1 MLIFYFDILLPDDSW
16 MDITPGQL
24 DEMMVRSSGLNPSS
38 VSSDTFDL
46 SNVAESMKSFVE
58 KVSSHEGAEFPR

>member
-1 MLIFYFDILLPDDSW
+1 

-24 DEMMVRSSGLNPSS
+24 DEMMARSSGLTPSAA
-38 VSSDTFDL
+38 SDTFDL